1 MPTTNVKLSTE
12 ESALVTNSDIILT
25 KSRII
30 HKVVDLFGLIYKEYE
45 GLIKNELLFL
55 PVEVLKKNSKISKGE
70 QYKKLP
76 FVMLDYPRYF
86 SQHNTFAI
94 RSFFWWGNFFS
105 ITLHLSGNFAT
116 QYAEVIFNKLK
127 EKNFDSWFVCVNENE
142 WEHHFE
148 EDNYLPASL
157 YLSQPSSFD
166 ALKQKSFLKLAKKIP
181 LKEWDH
187 GFQFFTKEYKD
198 ILQILNH

>member
-12 ESALVTNSDIILT
+12 ELTLVTNSDIILT
-25 KSRII
+25 KNRII
-30 HKVVDLFGLIYKEYE
+30 HKVVDLFGLIYEEYE
-45 GLIKNELLFL
+45 SLIKNELLFL
-55 PVEVLKKNSKISKGE
+55 PAEVLKKNGKISKGE

-76 FVMLDYPRYF
+76 FVMLDYPRHF
-86 SQHNTFAI
+86 SQLSTFAI

-116 QYAEVIFNKLK
+116 HYAEVIFNKLK
-127 EKNFDSWFVCVNENE
+127 GKNFDNWFICVNENE

-157 YLSQPSSFD
+157 YLSQPSSVD
-166 ALKQKSFLKLAKKIP
+166 ALRQKSFLKLAKKIP
-181 LKEWDH
+181 LEEWDH
-187 GFQFFTKEYKD
+187 VFYFFTGEYKN
-198 ILQILNH
+198 ILQFLHH